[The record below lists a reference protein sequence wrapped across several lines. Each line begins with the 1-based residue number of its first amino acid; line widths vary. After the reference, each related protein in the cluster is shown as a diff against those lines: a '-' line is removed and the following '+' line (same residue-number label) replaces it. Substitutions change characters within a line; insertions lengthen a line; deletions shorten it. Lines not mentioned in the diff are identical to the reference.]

1 MLLDNGNI
9 DNYIAKLEHQVF
21 ENRKTI
27 SLLKRVK
34 NKYPKLKVIWPGR
47 YSECFNS
54 PCFNSP
60 EINPIANK
68 INIYYSHRCSQDTSL
83 MLNCF
88 IEINGLKIYSDPF
101 EITIGDT
108 RHNDPGYIFYKNWED
123 IVRKENFPDNII
135 EQIKEFIKAHS
146 QLDLDSQ

>member
-9 DNYIAKLEHQVF
+9 DNYIAKLEFQIF

-27 SLLKRVK
+27 SALKRVK

-88 IEINGLKIYSDPF
+88 IEANGLKIYSDPF
-101 EITIGDT
+101 EMTIGDT
-108 RHNDPGYIFYKNWED
+108 NNREAYVLFKNWEEE
-123 IVRKENFPDNII
+123 VKKENFSDNII
-135 EQIKEFIKAHS
+135 EQIKEFIKKHP
-146 QLDLDSQ
+146 QLDLNNE